1 MPRKLTNEQVL
12 EMRERRAE
20 GTSQRDLAADYGVA
34 QALVSEI
41 VRGLRY
47 ADAPGPIERV
57 RRYYRRRN
65 NSGG

>member
-1 MPRKLTNEQVL
+1 
-12 EMRERRAE
+12 MRERRAA
-20 GTSQRDLAADYGVA
+20 GTSQHDLAADYGIV
-34 QALVSEI
+34 QAHVSNI

-47 ADAPGPIERV
+47 ADAPGPIEKV